1 MKKLLLTAVTAFT
14 ILFAQAQCQA
24 NFSFTQNGPT
34 TVFTDMSTI
43 NAGWSTNSTVTW
55 EWDFGDGTISTQQN
69 PVHSYANNGIYTPC
83 LTVLYFDSVIINT
96 CVSVSCDSLFIGNS
110 LPASWDCNPVTGCY
124 DPGNGNGQYSSA
136 TACLIACMSST
147 PSWDCNPVTGCY
159 DPGNGNGQYTLFSV
173 CDTMCGINVTPSWD
187 CNPTTGCYDPGTGSG
202 QYSSFSSCDT
212 MCGNI
217 VTPSW
222 DCNPNM
228 LGCSDPG
235 TGLGQ
240 YTSLSACQTACSVT
254 ASWECDQVNGCYD
267 PGTGIGQYSSLSACQ
282 SVCSSVSTSPCDSLT
297 IISTGGSMQTLLQI
311 SLNSS
316 ALPAYI
322 DYWVTT
328 SNDGTLLGED
338 SLATSHNVYNLNP
351 VSTLPYDTINTCLF
365 YTMNTPSV
373 MTCCVTWI
381 WNGSFWANMGS
392 VTSVGEIN
400 LDNNKLI
407 KIVDVLGRETF
418 PKNNEILFYIYED
431 GTIDK
436 RYIIE

>member
-1 MKKLLLTAVTAFT
+1 MKKLLLTVVTACT

-34 TVFTDMSTI
+34 NVFTDMSTI
-43 NAGWSTNSTVTW
+43 NTGWSTNYTVSW

-69 PVHSYANNGIYTPC
+69 PVHTYANNGIYSPC
-83 LTVLYFDSVIINT
+83 LTVLYFDSVIINS
-96 CVSVSCDSLFIGNS
+96 CISVSCDSLFIGNS
-110 LPASWDCNPVTGCY
+110 LPASWDCNPVNGC
-124 DPGNGNGQYSSA
+124 
-136 TACLIACMSST
+136 
-147 PSWDCNPVTGCY
+147 
-159 DPGNGNGQYTLFSV
+159 F
-173 CDTMCGINVTPSWD
+173 
-187 CNPTTGCYDPGTGSG
+187 DPGTGS
-202 QYSSFSSCDT
+202 
-212 MCGNI
+212 
-217 VTPSW
+217 
-222 DCNPNM
+222 
-228 LGCSDPG
+228 
-235 TGLGQ
+235 GQ

-267 PGTGIGQYSSLSACQ
+267 PGTGIGQYSSLLACQ

-297 IISTGGSMQTLLQI
+297 ITSTGGSMQTQLLV

-316 ALPAYI
+316 GLPAYI

-338 SLATSHNVYNLNP
+338 SLATSHNVYNFNP
-351 VSTLPYDTINTCLF
+351 ISTLPYDTINTCLS

-373 MTCCVTWI
+373 ITCCVTWI
-381 WNGSFWANMGS
+381 WNGSFWAKMGS

-400 LDNNKLI
+400 FDNKKLI

-436 RYIIE
+436 RYITTKNK

>member
-1 MKKLLLTAVTAFT
+1 MKFFYTLLFSSLLVFSTSNVLAQTGPCSLSGVSNYIDFT
-14 ILFAQAQCQA
+14 
-24 NFSFTQNGPT
+24 SS
-34 TVFTDMSTI
+34 STI
-43 NAGWSTNSTVTW
+43 MINVSVNGISQYTYAWNDGTPVGSSSQKPFYSGFCVTITDIMSGCDTTICESCIPTGGVGMCTMIYAPVCGCDGNIYSNDCVAMYNGIFTYTSAIGPNGQLLPCTVT
-55 EWDFGDGTISTQQN
+55 S
-69 PVHSYANNGIYTPC
+69 
-83 LTVLYFDSVIINT
+83 
-96 CVSVSCDSLFIGNS
+96 
-110 LPASWDCNPVTGCY
+110 
-124 DPGNGNGQYSSA
+124 
-136 TACLIACMSST
+136 
-147 PSWDCNPVTGCY
+147 PSWDCDPVNGC
-159 DPGNGNGQYTLFSV
+159 F
-173 CDTMCGINVTPSWD
+173 
-187 CNPTTGCYDPGTGSG
+187 DPGTGSG
-202 QYSSFSSCDT
+202 QYTSLSACQSACT
-212 MCGNI
+212 
-217 VTPSW
+217 VTQSW

-228 LGCSDPG
+228 LGCFDPG

>member
-1 MKKLLLTAVTAFT
+1 MKKLLLTTVTTFT
-14 ILFAQAQCQA
+14 LLFAQAQCQA
-24 NFSFTQNGPT
+24 DFSYTQNGPT

-43 NAGWSTNSTVTW
+43 NAGWSTNYTVTW

-69 PVHSYANNGIYTPC
+69 PVHTYANNGIYSPC
-83 LTVLYFDSVIINT
+83 LTVLYFDSVIINM
-96 CVSVSCDSLFIGNS
+96 CISVSCDSLFIGNS
-110 LPASWDCNPVTGCY
+110 LPASWDCNPVNGCF
-124 DPGNGNGQYSSA
+124 DPGTGSGQYTSLSA
-136 TACLIACMSST
+136 CQSACT
-147 PSWDCNPVTGCY
+147 VTQSWDCNPNMLGCF
-159 DPGNGNGQYTLFSV
+159 DPGTGLGQYTSLSACQTACSV
-173 CDTMCGINVTPSWD
+173 TASWD

-240 YTSLSACQTACSVT
+240 Y
-254 ASWECDQVNGCYD
+254 
-267 PGTGIGQYSSLSACQ
+267 SSLSACQ
-282 SVCSSVSTSPCDSLT
+282 NACFSVSSSPCDSLT

>member
-1 MKKLLLTAVTAFT
+1 MKKLLLTVVTACT

-34 TVFTDMSTI
+34 NVFTDMSTI
-43 NAGWSTNSTVTW
+43 NTGWSTNYTVTW

-69 PVHSYANNGIYTPC
+69 PVHTYANNGIYSPC

-96 CVSVSCDSLFIGNS
+96 CISVSCDSLFIGNS
-110 LPASWDCNPVTGCY
+110 LPTSWDCNPVNGC
-124 DPGNGNGQYSSA
+124 
-136 TACLIACMSST
+136 
-147 PSWDCNPVTGCY
+147 
-159 DPGNGNGQYTLFSV
+159 F
-173 CDTMCGINVTPSWD
+173 
-187 CNPTTGCYDPGTGSG
+187 DPGTGS
-202 QYSSFSSCDT
+202 
-212 MCGNI
+212 
-217 VTPSW
+217 
-222 DCNPNM
+222 
-228 LGCSDPG
+228 
-235 TGLGQ
+235 GQ

-267 PGTGIGQYSSLSACQ
+267 PGTGIGQYSSLLACQ

-297 IISTGGSMQTLLQI
+297 ITSTGGSMQTQLLV

-316 ALPAYI
+316 GLPAYI

-338 SLATSHNVYNLNP
+338 SLATSHNVYNFNP
-351 VSTLPYDTINTCLF
+351 ISTLPYDTINTCLS

-373 MTCCVTWI
+373 ITCCVTWI
-381 WNGSFWANMGS
+381 WNGSFWAKMGS

-400 LDNNKLI
+400 FDNKKLI

-436 RYIIE
+436 RYITTKNK

>member
-1 MKKLLLTAVTAFT
+1 MAALT

-24 NFSFTQNGPT
+24 NFSFAQNGPT

-43 NAGWSTNSTVTW
+43 NAGWSTNYSVTW

-69 PVHSYANNGIYTPC
+69 PVHTYANNGIYSPC
-83 LTVLYFDSVIINT
+83 LTVFYFDSVIINY
-96 CVSVSCDSLFIGNS
+96 CISVSCDSLFIGNS
-110 LPASWDCNPVTGCY
+110 LPASWDCNPVNGC
-124 DPGNGNGQYSSA
+124 
-136 TACLIACMSST
+136 
-147 PSWDCNPVTGCY
+147 
-159 DPGNGNGQYTLFSV
+159 F
-173 CDTMCGINVTPSWD
+173 
-187 CNPTTGCYDPGTGSG
+187 DPGTGSG
-202 QYSSFSSCDT
+202 QYTSLSACQSACT
-212 MCGNI
+212 

-228 LGCSDPG
+228 LGCFDPG
-235 TGLGQ
+235 TGTGQ
-240 YTSLSACQTACSVT
+240 YTTLAACQA
-254 ASWECDQVNGCYD
+254 
-267 PGTGIGQYSSLSACQ
+267 
-282 SVCSSVSTSPCDSLT
+282 VCSSVSTSPCDSLT
-297 IISTGGSMQTLLQI
+297 ITSTGGSMQTQLLI

-316 ALPAYI
+316 GLPAYI

-351 VSTLPYDTINTCLF
+351 ISTLPYDTINTCLS

-373 MTCCVTWI
+373 MTCCVTWV
-381 WNGSFWANMGS
+381 WDAASGMWAKMGG

-400 LDNNKLI
+400 SDNKKLI
-407 KIVDVLGRETF
+407 KIVDVLGRETC

>member
-1 MKKLLLTAVTAFT
+1 MNLKQIIKYNTKTMKKLLLTLVTAFT
-14 ILFAQAQCQA
+14 ILFAQAQVQCQA
-24 NFSFTQNGPT
+24 NFSYTQSGIYT
-34 TVFTDMSTI
+34 GFTDLSTI
-43 NAGWSTNSTVTW
+43 NTFGSSLSYSVTW

-69 PVHSYANNGIYTPC
+69 PVHTYANNGIYTPC
-83 LTVLYFDSVIINT
+83 LTVFYFDSLMFNS
-96 CVSVSCDSLFIGNS
+96 CVSVSCDTLLIGNS
-110 LPASWDCNPVTGCY
+110 IPA
-124 DPGNGNGQYSSA
+124 
-136 TACLIACMSST
+136 
-147 PSWDCNPVTGCY
+147 
-159 DPGNGNGQYTLFSV
+159 
-173 CDTMCGINVTPSWD
+173 SWD
-187 CNPTTGCYDPGTGSG
+187 CNPTTGCYDPGTGLG
-202 QYSSFSSCDT
+202 QYNSFASCDT

-235 TGLGQ
+235 TGNGQ
-240 YTSLSACQTACSVT
+240 YPSLANCQAICGTPT
-254 ASWECDQVNGCYD
+254 PSWDCGITGCYD
-267 PGTGIGQYSSLSACQ
+267 PGTGIGQYTTLSACQ

-297 IISTGGSMQTLLQI
+297 ITSTGGSMQTQLLI

-316 ALPAYI
+316 GLPAYI

-328 SNDGTLLGED
+328 SYDGTLLGED

-351 VSTLPYDTINTCLF
+351 ISTQPFDTINTCLS

-381 WNGSFWANMGS
+381 WNGSFWAKMGS
-392 VTSVGEIN
+392 VTSVDEIN
-400 LDNNKLI
+400 FDNKKLI

>member
-14 ILFAQAQCQA
+14 LLFAQAQCQA
-24 NFSFTQNGPT
+24 DFSYTQNGPM

-43 NAGWSTNSTVTW
+43 NAGWSTNYSVTW

-69 PVHSYANNGIYTPC
+69 PVHTYANNGIYSPC
-83 LTVLYFDSVIINT
+83 LTVFYFDSVIINY
-96 CVSVSCDSLFIGNS
+96 CISVSCDSLFIGNS
-110 LPASWDCNPVTGCY
+110 LPASWDCNPVNGC
-124 DPGNGNGQYSSA
+124 
-136 TACLIACMSST
+136 
-147 PSWDCNPVTGCY
+147 
-159 DPGNGNGQYTLFSV
+159 F
-173 CDTMCGINVTPSWD
+173 
-187 CNPTTGCYDPGTGSG
+187 DPGTGSG
-202 QYSSFSSCDT
+202 QYTSLSACQSACT
-212 MCGNI
+212 

-228 LGCSDPG
+228 LGCFDPG

-240 YTSLSACQTACSVT
+240 YTSLSACQTAC
-254 ASWECDQVNGCYD
+254 
-267 PGTGIGQYSSLSACQ
+267 P
-282 SVCSSVSTSPCDSLT
+282 SVSSSPCDSLT

-338 SLATSHNVYNLNP
+338 SLATSHNIYNLNP

-381 WNGSFWANMGS
+381 WNGSFWANTGS

-400 LDNNKLI
+400 LDNKKLI
-407 KIVDVLGRETF
+407 KIVDILGRETF

-436 RYIIE
+436 IYIKE